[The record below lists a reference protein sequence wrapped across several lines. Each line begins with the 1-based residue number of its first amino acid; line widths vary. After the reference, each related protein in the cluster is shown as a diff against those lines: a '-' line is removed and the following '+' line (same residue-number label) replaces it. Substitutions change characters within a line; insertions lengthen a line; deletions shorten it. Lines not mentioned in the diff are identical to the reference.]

1 MPLLRG
7 CLEALALLP
16 ADSALAVLRCLQ
28 PLLPRVSRGVGRWT
42 PDPRVK
48 GARVRCP
55 SPLTFPRPVME
66 IPRFSL
72 ESRGK
77 TTLDLAQNGTHF
89 IDPAGM
95 IGLKSTVAVCGWIVP
110 WQYQFIFYIMISC
123 L

>member
-16 ADSALAVLRCLQ
+16 ADSALAVLSCLQ
-28 PLLPRVSRGVGRWT
+28 PLLPLVSRGVG
-42 PDPRVK
+42 
-48 GARVRCP
+48 RVRCP

-89 IDPAGM
+89 IGPAGM

-110 WQYQFIFYIMISC
+110 WQYQFTFYIMISC